1 MNVECLTTGTI
12 VVGDG
17 THATVEA
24 TIVDSRCNVYKVCCT
39 GRVDNRVF
47 KDVASDATDEI
58 AKGLFIQRG
67 TMATDMERDRIQESV
82 VASLMQTA
90 IHQVCKQ

>member
-47 KDVASDATDEI
+47 KEVASDATDEI
-58 AKGLFIQRG
+58 AKGLFIQSG
-67 TMATDMERDRIQESV
+67 TMATDMERDRIREAV